1 MPMLYFK
8 CECGK
13 EHREIVPIDHS
24 GYKQL
29 PNGSW
34 RFDPNAPQ
42 VPPVQHLRACECGET
57 TVGTDDPKAVRS
69 FLKFNFMEI

>member
-13 EHREIVPIDHS
+13 EHRKIVPIDRT
-24 GYKQL
+24 GYFQL
-29 PNGSW
+29 PNGNW
-34 RFDPNAPQ
+34 RFDPNAPKAAPKPQ
-42 VPPVQHLRACECGET
+42 TDPCECGKVV
-57 TVGTDDPKAVRS
+57 VGTDDPKAVWS